1 MNAMKDRALAV
12 LLTSIL
18 WLLTPI
24 AQAAP
29 TTEIVPLGYNLAE
42 TLIPALQ
49 PMLQSN
55 ERVSAYGNQLLI
67 RAEPERINEIK
78 QLVAQL
84 DKQPSRLLISV
95 ANNGNRSGIEQGYRV
110 DGRIDTG
117 PVDVIVG
124 QPRSDGNT
132 ARIINRRTTGTD
144 DSVRQITAS
153 EGYPVLIQGG
163 QSVPITTTT
172 TNAYGHVVRQTQYQ
186 DVTQGFYAT
195 VRLNGDLATIT
206 ISANNNRLNSEH
218 RNVIDVQQADTVVT
232 ARLGEWVSIGGI
244 NDTTTGNNSDIG
256 RSISTQRDENTSL
269 RLKVDRLD

>member
-1 MNAMKDRALAV
+1 MKQRILAT
-12 LLTSIL
+12 LLC
-18 WLLTPI
+18 LLCL
-24 AQAAP
+24 AASSLQAAP

-42 TLIPALQ
+42 NLIPALQ

-67 RAEPERINEIK
+67 RAEPNRISEIK
-78 QLVAQL
+78 ALIAQL

-95 ANNGNRSGIEQGYRV
+95 ASSGSSSGSQRGYRV
-110 DGRIDTG
+110 DGSVDSG
-117 PVDVIVG
+117 PVEIIVG
-124 QPRSDGNT
+124 QPNGSGNT
-132 ARIINRRTTGTD
+132 ARISNRRTTGAND
-144 DSVRQITAS
+144 DVRQITAN

-172 TNAYGHVVRQTQYQ
+172 TNVHGQLVQQTQYR

-206 ISANNNRLNSEH
+206 ISANNNRLNTQHSG
-218 RNVIDVQQADTVVT
+218 VIDVQQTDTVVT

-244 NDTTTGNNSDIG
+244 DEASGGNNSDLG
-256 RSISTQRDENTSL
+256 RRISTQRTESGTL
-269 RLKVDRLD
+269 RLKVERID

>member
-1 MNAMKDRALAV
+1 MTRRLLAALFSIT
-12 LLTSIL
+12 LLL
-18 WLLTPI
+18 A
-24 AQAAP
+24 AQGASAAP

-42 TLIPALQ
+42 NLIPALQ

-67 RAEPERINEIK
+67 RAEPGRIAEIK

-84 DKQPSRLLISV
+84 DTQPSRLLISV
-95 ANNGNRSGIEQGYRV
+95 ANTGGSSGIEQGYRV

-117 PVDVIVG
+117 PVDIIVG
-124 QPRSDGNT
+124 QPGRDGNT
-132 ARIINRRTTGTD
+132 ARIINRRTTGAND
-144 DSVRQITAS
+144 DVRQIMAN

-172 TNAYGHVVRQTQYQ
+172 TNAYGHVVQQTQYQ

-206 ISANNNRLNSEH
+206 ISANNNRLNAER

-232 ARLGEWVSIGGI
+232 ARVGEWVSIGEI
-244 NDTTTGNNSDIG
+244 NNATNGTNSDIG
-256 RSISTQRDENTSL
+256 RHISTQRNDSTNL

>member
-1 MNAMKDRALAV
+1 MKDRAFAALLA
-12 LLTSIL
+12 SML
-18 WLLTPI
+18 WLVTI
-24 AQAAP
+24 TSQAAP
-29 TTEIVPLGYNLAE
+29 TTEIVPLGYNMAE
-42 TLIPALQ
+42 NLIPALQ

-67 RAEPERINEIK
+67 RAEPHRLSEIK
-78 QLVAQL
+78 QLIAQL

-95 ANNGNRSGIEQGYRV
+95 ANTGSSSGIEQGYRV
-110 DGRIDTG
+110 DGRVDTG
-117 PVDVIVG
+117 PVDIIVG
-124 QPRSDGNT
+124 QPRHDGNT
-132 ARIINRRTTGTD
+132 ARIINRRTTGAND
-144 DSVRQITAS
+144 GVRQITAN

-172 TNAYGHVVRQTQYQ
+172 TNIYGQVVQQTQYQ
-186 DVTQGFYAT
+186 DVTEGFYAT

-244 NDTTTGNNSDIG
+244 NNTSRDNSGDVG
-256 RSISTQRDENTSL
+256 RSISTQRNDTTSL

>member
-1 MNAMKDRALAV
+1 MKDRVLTL

-18 WLLTPI
+18 WLLTPTS
-24 AQAAP
+24 QAAP

-95 ANNGNRSGIEQGYRV
+95 TNSGNSSGIEQGYRV

-117 PVDVIVG
+117 PIDVIVG

-132 ARIINRRTTGTD
+132 ARIINRRTTGAD
-144 DSVRQITAS
+144 DGVRQITAS
-153 EGYPVLIQGG
+153 EGYPVLIQDG

-172 TNAYGHVVRQTQYQ
+172 TNAYGHVIQQTQYQ

-232 ARLGEWVSIGGI
+232 ARLGEWVSIGDI
-244 NDTTTGNNSDIG
+244 NNSTTGNNSDFG
-256 RSISTQRDENTSL
+256 RSISTQRSNNSSL